1 MRVAHV
7 KSLYGPI
14 GGIETMLEGVFPALA
29 AHPGVEPV
37 LFFVSHQPAPDLMH
51 RLTAGG
57 RIECHRLAW
66 HGLKGLPLTI
76 ASLLRE
82 LKAGGIDVI
91 HTHDMRANL
100 LAATSRPFRRAPWL
114 CHVHGWLG
122 PTHKGRHR
130 VYEAMDRRLVRG
142 ADHVLVGSHAAKEEV
157 RAEGVRSCSVAWN
170 AVPLPDIPPRSDAA
184 GQNAGQAFGQAA
196 ARKRL
201 GLDPGKVVFTILGR
215 LHAGKGQDLFLEALA
230 ALAGSPQWQGVIVG
244 VGEMEGGLK
253 ALAARLGIA
262 ERVRFTGFVESTA
275 PWIAASD
282 VIVVPSRKESLP
294 LTCLEGMA
302 HGKAVIVSTAGD
314 LARVVDDGRSGLV
327 VPIGSARAITAAMAR
342 LLADEAERERF
353 GAAARRHVEKHHSAE
368 RLAGEM
374 IRAARDLLAP
384 RERAVMD

>member
-170 AVPLPDIPPRSDAA
+170 AVPLPDVLA
-184 GQNAGQAFGQAA
+184 GDREG
-196 ARKRL
+196 L

-244 VGEMEGGLK
+244 VGEMEGELK